1 MGCGNC
7 TDKKDLDSPRNTK
20 NKKPRK
26 SVEKDEELKQ
36 DFNELVNDEMDFH
49 VQPINDPLDV
59 PDINTDSYETIKR
72 TDGQMSLRPLT
83 LREKK
88 VKFN

>member
-26 SVEKDEELKQ
+26 RESVEKDEELK
-36 DFNELVNDEMDFH
+36 
-49 VQPINDPLDV
+49 
-59 PDINTDSYETIKR
+59 
-72 TDGQMSLRPLT
+72 
-83 LREKK
+83 
-88 VKFN
+88 